1 MCRSDDGDDGDG
13 AQCNDDMM
21 MMMMMRGMRREG
33 DISQREV
40 CAKPAERLNKQ
51 HLTTRITGSLDDDDK
66 EELSS
71 LMIVIRIRLQTIS
84 DQLLMIMTVIM
95 AQY

>member
-1 MCRSDDGDDGDG
+1 MV
-13 AQCNDDMM
+13 

-51 HLTTRITGSLDDDDK
+51 HLTTRITRSLDDDK
-66 EELSS
+66 EEELSS
-71 LMIVIRIRLQTIS
+71 LMIMIMIKLRTIS

>member
-1 MCRSDDGDDGDG
+1 
-13 AQCNDDMM
+13 MM
-21 MMMMMRGMRREG
+21 MMTMMMIMSMMVMTRRRMMVMMMRGMMREG

-51 HLTTRITGSLDDDDK
+51 HLTTRITGSLDDDK
-66 EELSS
+66 EELLS
-71 LMIVIRIRLQTIS
+71 LMIIIMIRLGTIS